1 MADRVLVAE
10 FRRSISLLR
19 SEVWVLTGALLGALC
34 YGAWVL
40 ATGIAVGSAI
50 PGLASSAVTTVGDV
64 TVTGLSVLALVL
76 WVVVPAIAVSVL
88 AGRRFRNEHGNLE
101 KRYRL
106 DHPALLL
113 ALPGLVMGGC
123 LVATVTAGRSPA
135 VTAIALVASV
145 HLLVRTVAYGY
156 RVYTLSVPRLF
167 TASLAVGGA
176 ALAGG
181 WLVAATV
188 LAERSETAGGLVT
201 RSGLSSV
208 VETGLTLAGVGPA
221 DALAVLV
228 SVPALL
234 ATAYLAVQLV
244 AGTVVRIQAPL
255 SNPTRR
261 PGQRFPIMPPVSRG
275 DAGENG
281 AVAVGSGSDD
291 GEADTVDEVS
301 AEDEPDTTGDAS
313 DDDRSHTRVFTPD
326 DPVPE
331 NSGTPTEVATV
342 DGMGHDE
349 DDTDDGWE
357 DDTAVFSFDREESSP
372 DVCEACGET
381 IAADTGVSF
390 CPNCGERLD

>member
-40 ATGIAVGSAI
+40 ATGIAVGSAT
-50 PGLASSAVTTVGDV
+50 PGLASSVVTTVGDV

-181 WLVAATV
+181 WLVTATV

-357 DDTAVFSFDREESSP
+357 DDTAVFSFDREDSSP

-381 IAADTGVSF
+381 IAADAEVSF

>member
-19 SEVWVLTGALLGALC
+19 SEVWVLTGALLGTLC

-106 DHPALLL
+106 DHPTLLL

-326 DPVPE
+326 DPAPE

-381 IAADTGVSF
+381 IAADTAVSF

>member
-40 ATGIAVGSAI
+40 ATGIAVGSAT
-50 PGLASSAVTTVGDV
+50 PGLASSVVTTVGDV

-188 LAERSETAGGLVT
+188 LAERSETAGGLVA

-301 AEDEPDTTGDAS
+301 AEDEPDTTDDAS
-313 DDDRSHTRVFTPD
+313 ADDRSHTRVFTPD

-357 DDTAVFSFDREESSP
+357 DDTAVFSFDREDSSP
-372 DVCEACGET
+372 DVCEGCGET
-381 IAADTGVSF
+381 IAADAEVSF